1 MFKEYPEHIERLQQ
15 VLNRSAERS
24 LEAPLMPFDDAINAL
39 VGRLESFIIEART
52 ELADAKASGDPQ
64 AIERATEKERLMS
77 FARSSN
83 IGMANLSELRA
94 YFDANMG

>member
-1 MFKEYPEHIERLQQ
+1 MLKEYPKHIERLQLA
-15 VLNRSAERS
+15 LNRSAEES
-24 LEAPLMPFDDAINAL
+24 LEAPLMPFDDAIST
-39 VGRLESFIIEART
+39 LEGVLEAFMIEART
-52 ELADAKASGDPQ
+52 ELADAMASEDSK

-94 YFDANMG
+94 YFDTNMD